1 MHASIGRLIDQARA
15 FLEDPDYG
23 WISPALLQ
31 RRLRVT
37 AKMSRYLCDEVNG
50 AKDAPHWSRD
60 PPPSHR

>member
-15 FLEDPDYG
+15 FIEDPDYG

-37 AKMSRYLCDEVNG
+37 AKMARYLCQEVNG
-50 AKDAPHWSRD
+50 AKAPTRWL
-60 PPPSHR
+60 PP